1 MRSGLGQLAQPG
13 ETMSDTQTN
22 RLFTTSKVPL
32 RYLVIPKCGCTFIKN
47 LLWRLEHGGDHD
59 VPLRVHDDDARF
71 LRADA
76 LGLTDADIRLESHAF
91 TVLRNPVDRFYSLYT
106 DKVIGPG
113 WEKYVPLRKVL
124 IGYGLDPE
132 AADAATHQANCEIM
146 IDWLARNLKDEVDL
160 PKEAHWTPQA
170 YRKGLMER
178 FDLKL
183 LLLNDVAAQ
192 LTCLAQDVVPQIGAT
207 LQGLEANRSPKPVQK
222 GAVLTQELR
231 KKINSV
237 YAEDRKLFQ
246 AVKRAWDGLDPATAS
261 PDQIP
266 RARALKG

>member
-1 MRSGLGQLAQPG
+1 MG
-13 ETMSDTQTN
+13 EHQTN
-22 RLFTTSKVPL
+22 RLFTTYKVPL

-47 LLWRLEHGGDHD
+47 LLWRLEHGADHD

-76 LGLTDADIRLESHAF
+76 LGLTAEDIRGEAHAF
-91 TVLRNPVDRFYSLYT
+91 TVLRNPVDRFFSLYT

-113 WEKYVPLRKVL
+113 WQKYVPLRKVL
-124 IGYGLDPE
+124 MGYGLDPE
-132 AADAATHQANCEIM
+132 AQDVATHQRNCEIM
-146 IDWLARNLKDEVDL
+146 IDWLGRNLKDEVDL
-160 PKEAHWTPQA
+160 SKEAHWTPQS

-192 LTCLAQDVVPQIGAT
+192 LTCLARDVVPDIGAT

-222 GAVLTQELR
+222 GTVLTQELR
-231 KKINSV
+231 KKINAV
-237 YAEDRKLFQ
+237 YAEDRKLFT
-246 AVKRAWDGLDPATAS
+246 AVKRAWEGVDPATAS
-261 PDQIP
+261 GDQIP
-266 RARALKG
+266 RMGSLKG